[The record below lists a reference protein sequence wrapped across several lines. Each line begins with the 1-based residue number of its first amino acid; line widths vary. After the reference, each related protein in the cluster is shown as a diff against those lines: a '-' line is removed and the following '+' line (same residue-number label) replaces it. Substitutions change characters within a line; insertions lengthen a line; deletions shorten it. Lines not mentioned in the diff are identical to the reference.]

1 MSPSAPAGTIAAVLV
16 AILAVGCGSS
26 KPAPSGGGSA
36 APITGDLPDS
46 CTTSDDCELV
56 QACCGCNAGGKQ
68 IAIRKDAVAGFEAA
82 RPQRC
87 TDNMCAQVISTD
99 PSCSAEAVC
108 GQNGRCE
115 VSPHMGQAEPTIAP
129 AQ

>member
-1 MSPSAPAGTIAAVLV
+1 MSRL
-16 AILAVGCGSS
+16 AILAVLAIGCGSS
-26 KPAPSGGGSA
+26 KPAPTGGGSA
-36 APITGDLPDS
+36 TPITGELPDS
-46 CTTSDDCELV
+46 CKVSEDCELV
-56 QACCGCNAGGKQ
+56 SACCGCNAGGKQ

-87 TDNMCAQVISTD
+87 ADNMCAQVISTD

-115 VSPHMGQAEPTIAP
+115 VSPHMGEAEPVLPP

>member
-1 MSPSAPAGTIAAVLV
+1 MTIPNLPRRFFVSVFL
-16 AILAVGCGSS
+16 ISSGCGSS
-26 KPAPSGGGSA
+26 KPAAGGGGA
-36 APITGDLPDS
+36 APITGEVPDS

-68 IAIRKDAVAGFEAA
+68 IAIRKDAVAGFQAA

-87 TDNMCAQVISTD
+87 ADNMCAQVISTD

-108 GQNGRCE
+108 GQAGRCE
-115 VSPHMGQAEPTIAP
+115 VAPHMGQAEPALPP